1 MLKNYFKIALRNL
14 ARQKMFTFI
23 NISGLAL
30 SMSVCL
36 LVLMRIKDQAGYDR
50 FHPASSRMYR
60 LITEAHDQ
68 QGNEHRLATTP
79 LPLAPTI
86 SRDYGF
92 IQQTARIYPGGSK
105 DVSGGNKKLSV
116 NAAFTD
122 PYFFSVFGFTLEDGL
137 PASSL
142 KEPNSMVLSH
152 KTAERFFGTGNAL
165 GKEMFIEGW
174 GNFQVT
180 GIMAEP
186 PGKSHIDF
194 DVFLSMASLPALEKS
209 GKLRSVSDA
218 WDQLTAAYTYVL
230 LKKGNGRKDLEHAAS
245 QISAQLMQTAHPKGK
260 ENISFDVQPFQNI
273 VLGEEL
279 AFNLG
284 NTGSRGKMLAE
295 IAISLIILLSACFNY
310 TNLSIARS
318 LKRGKEIGIRKVS
331 GAFRYQIFSQFLV
344 ESLLLSL
351 LSLFLAVGLLR
362 LIMDFAPFSS
372 EMVPAGARLNAGLI
386 IWFFVFALF
395 TGIIAGVLPAW
406 ALSAFKPVDVLK
418 NLSNIKLFGSNGLRK
433 TLIVTQF
440 ALSLVI
446 IIFTITFF
454 RQFRYMATADPGF
467 NAHNVLT
474 IPLQGSDPD
483 LLRNQLASVP
493 GIYIMAASSN
503 SLGHESSGSV
513 SMKKA
518 PGIDPVYMEY
528 YDVDPGFFNLMKL
541 PFLSGQSFSGGVA
554 DGTETEVVI
563 SLASVQALSLG
574 NPAAAVGQRLWI
586 EDSIP
591 VRVAGVIKN
600 IYHRGMETPYRPLV
614 FRYRPQKFTLL
625 NLRTY
630 KADDKNL
637 VASVSAAWRKLN
649 PHQDFPGTW
658 LYDELYARKSAWGTI
673 SMLGFLALISITLA
687 GLGLLGM
694 VVYHAET
701 RRKEIGIRKVMGA
714 SVQAIIQLLSKS
726 FLRLVVWA
734 GMIALPV
741 SYLLGTIFLRLF
753 ANRTSMGW
761 EVLVT
766 AFLAILVFSL
776 LIIVSQVY
784 KVAAGNPVESLK
796 VE

>member
-1 MLKNYFKIALRNL
+1 M
-14 ARQKMFTFI
+14 
-23 NISGLAL
+23 
-30 SMSVCL
+30 
-36 LVLMRIKDQAGYDR
+36 
-50 FHPASSRMYR
+50 
-60 LITEAHDQ
+60 
-68 QGNEHRLATTP
+68 
-79 LPLAPTI
+79 
-86 SRDYGF
+86 
-92 IQQTARIYPGGSK
+92 
-105 DVSGGNKKLSV
+105 
-116 NAAFTD
+116 
-122 PYFFSVFGFTLEDGL
+122 
-137 PASSL
+137 
-142 KEPNSMVLSH
+142 
-152 KTAERFFGTGNAL
+152 
-165 GKEMFIEGW
+165 
-174 GNFQVT
+174 
-180 GIMAEP
+180 
-186 PGKSHIDF
+186 
-194 DVFLSMASLPALEKS
+194 
-209 GKLRSVSDA
+209 
-218 WDQLTAAYTYVL
+218 
-230 LKKGNGRKDLEHAAS
+230 
-245 QISAQLMQTAHPKGK
+245 
-260 ENISFDVQPFQNI
+260 
-273 VLGEEL
+273 
-279 AFNLG
+279 
-284 NTGSRGKMLAE
+284 
-295 IAISLIILLSACFNY
+295 
-310 TNLSIARS
+310 
-318 LKRGKEIGIRKVS
+318 
-331 GAFRYQIFSQFLV
+331 
-344 ESLLLSL
+344 
-351 LSLFLAVGLLR
+351 
-362 LIMDFAPFSS
+362 
-372 EMVPAGARLNAGLI
+372 
-386 IWFFVFALF
+386 
-395 TGIIAGVLPAW
+395 
-406 ALSAFKPVDVLK
+406 DVLK